1 MQRSF
6 YKSIKFIII
15 LLLILSAID
24 LFITAGL
31 RKNKTRYFGKLNKI
45 CNKDSLPQIAI
56 FGSSVGEMGF
66 DCKIIQSSLNKST
79 YNFSLTG
86 TRFMQYRS
94 LINEINKP
102 KNNVEIVVLSEV
114 IFSLQEV
121 KAITEIGRFMPYIS
135 NKNIY
140 NSLYRIQPDLT
151 FKSRYIPF
159 YKYIAVTPDY
169 YIQSFVGW
177 KSSFINK
184 QLTDTMLGQI
194 AVNRKWEADQDSLW
208 KYAKPIPILI
218 DTAVLEV
225 YRKTVSQLVANGK
238 KVIITIPPIYMPKG
252 QKIVDLTEFRKT
264 LQQIAKNEKA
274 VFWDFSE
281 AMVDKQ
287 YFYNVQ
293 HLNATGASKF
303 SLIFADSL
311 KKIL

>member
-1 MQRSF
+1 M
-6 YKSIKFIII
+6 
-15 LLLILSAID
+15 LILSAID
-24 LFITAGL
+24 LFISAGL

-86 TRFMQYRS
+86 TRFMQYCS

-102 KNNVEIVVLSEV
+102 NNNVEIVVLSEV

-140 NSLYRIQPDLT
+140 SSLYRIQPDLT

-194 AVNRKWEADQDSLW
+194 AVNRKWEADQGSLW

-225 YRKTVSQLVANGK
+225 YRKTVSQLIANGK